1 MTVLL
6 FHLLDK
12 AFGLPDS
19 VFVMAAEQSFFDW
32 NVPFPALS
40 NSPSFKSA
48 DIPWPWVE
56 SLRTEM
62 KLHQAVMSI
71 DRRNFSGHSK
81 EEIQLLYGTILS
93 ISG

>member
-19 VFVMAAEQSFFDW
+19 VFIMAAEQSFFDW

-48 DIPWPWVE
+48 DMPWPWVE
-56 SLRTEM
+56 SLRMEM
-62 KLHQAVMSI
+62 KLHQAVAGSAN
-71 DRRNFSGHSK
+71 RNFSGHSTD
-81 EEIQLLYGTILS
+81 QFAR
-93 ISG
+93 